1 VITAA
6 VLVLVAA
13 ASAAPRAAGQEPK
26 PAEPPAIVTH
36 GEGVVQRTPDLAFVT
51 LVVETR
57 AANPRDAQQ
66 QNAAA
71 AAAVLKRF
79 ADAGVARDAV
89 RTIGLRLDQE
99 FDSVGGRRV
108 SRGYVARN
116 TIEARIDDVG
126 RAGELSDAAVQ
137 SGATSL
143 EGIRFDLKDRP
154 GAEREALRL
163 AVADARARADAAASG
178 AGRTVDRILRIE
190 EQGGARVIG
199 PRGPM
204 VAQLTAERAVTPVEP
219 GLLEVRAAVTLTA
232 AMR

>member
-1 VITAA
+1 MLA
-6 VLVLVAA
+6 LVAA
-13 ASAAPRAAGQEPK
+13 AAAAAPAAAQEQR

-36 GEGVVQRTPDLAFVT
+36 GEGVLRRTPDVAFVT
-51 LVVETR
+51 LTVETR
-57 AANPRDAQQ
+57 SGNPRDAQQ

-71 AAAVLKRF
+71 AAAVLKRL
-79 ADAGVARDAV
+79 ADAGVPKDAI

-99 FDSVGGRRV
+99 FDNVGGRRV
-108 SRGYVARN
+108 ARGYVARN

-137 SGATSL
+137 SGATAL

-154 GAEREALRL
+154 AAEREALRL
-163 AVADARARADAAASG
+163 AVADARARADAAATG
-178 AGRTVDRILRIE
+178 AGRAVDRILRIE
-190 EQGGARVIG
+190 EESGARVIG

-204 VAQLTAERAVTPVEP
+204 FSVAAADRAATPVEP